1 MPPKA
6 IIVAGGGPYEGNH
19 LWEGVERL
27 AEQAYRTLYYRGFTK
42 SNIRLL
48 TFGTPPD
55 FDKNG
60 ICDERYAD
68 PSCAR
73 IQQAITSWAAGATDV
88 VIYLCTHGGNDSLL
102 INGMVSP
109 CQSLD
114 AASLDSWLDTLQP
127 KISGKIIVIIDS
139 CFSGSFV
146 DNLVA
151 PSGGVN
157 RIVICGTGDSQY
169 GYFVNHGSISFS
181 GFFWPRILKGDSVWT
196 AFKKAKEAISF
207 TCTQTAVLN
216 DNGNAVG
223 NDAGDGTISAS
234 TYIDA
239 GLIQQL
245 PASGQK
251 VIFVAGAQAAS
262 PSGND
267 PTTAIIK
274 HVATLAY
281 HVLKS
286 RGYSDANIKMLGP
299 SDLPGFDAPATLANL
314 QSAIRSWI
322 PGAAHA
328 LIYLVGH
335 GVAGSFKLNASENLT
350 PAAFKSY
357 LDSLQ
362 GSYNGK
368 VAVVVDSPF
377 AGSFLTALSPPPVG
391 KTRIVVTSTD
401 AANTANFACSG
412 DFSFSQQFWGEVLD
426 DDSLRE
432 VFLSAKN
439 AVRFAY
445 LTQIPVLDD
454 DGNGVGNEKTDG
466 EAARVFII

>member
-19 LWEGVERL
+19 LWEAVERL

-42 SNIRLL
+42 SNIRFL

-60 ICDERYAD
+60 VCDERYAD

-73 IQQAITSWAAGATDV
+73 IQQAITTWAAGATDV

-102 INGMVSP
+102 INGVVSP

-114 AASLDSWLDTLQP
+114 AASLDSWLDTLQS

-151 PSGGVN
+151 PSGAAN
-157 RIVICGTGDSQY
+157 RIVICGTGDSQF
-169 GYFVNHGSISFS
+169 GYFINHGSISFS

-196 AFKKAKEAISF
+196 AFKKAKEAIGF

-216 DNGNAVG
+216 DNGNTVG
-223 NDAGDGTISAS
+223 NEAGDGTNSTS

-239 GLIQQL
+239 GSIQQL

-251 VIFVAGAQAAS
+251 VIFVAGAQASS

-267 PTTAIIK
+267 PTAAIIK
-274 HVATLAY
+274 HAASLAY

-299 SDLPGFDAPATLANL
+299 SGIPGCDAPATLANL
-314 QSAIRSWI
+314 QNAIQSWI
-322 PGAAHA
+322 PGAANA
-328 LIYLVGH
+328 LIYLLGH
-335 GVAGSFKLNASENLT
+335 GAAGSFKLNASENLT
-350 PAAFKSY
+350 PATLKSY

-362 GSYNGK
+362 ATYAGK
-368 VAVVVDSPF
+368 VAVVIDSPF
-377 AGSFLTALSPPPVG
+377 AGSFLPALSPPPAG
-391 KTRIVVTSTD
+391 KTRIVVTCTD

-412 DFSFSQQFWGEVLD
+412 DLSFSQQFWAEILD

-432 VFLSAKN
+432 AFLSAKN
-439 AVRFAY
+439 AVRCVY

-466 EAARVFII
+466 EAARNFMV